1 MQVQKNWFL
10 QRMDGLEAEQKFVV
24 ILECL
29 AKNGEDHAAN
39 LWLSHT
45 VKVFSFSRKYKWFQ
59 CLQNIL
65 WKPKKLEHFYK

>member
-29 AKNGEDHAAN
+29 AKNGEDHAAD

-45 VKVFSFSRKYKWFQ
+45 VE
-59 CLQNIL
+59 IL
-65 WKPKKLEHFYK
+65 SLS

>member
-1 MQVQKNWFL
+1 MQVQKNLFL

-29 AKNGEDHAAN
+29 AKNGEDHAAD

-45 VKVFSFSRKYKWFQ
+45 VE
-59 CLQNIL
+59 IL
-65 WKPKKLEHFYK
+65 SLS